1 MTKWC
6 VFSSSTDIRHN
17 LYKLFK
23 QIKLYMHNYPI
34 IINYS
39 FSVAHLSIPFKVL
52 FTEICIRRT
61 VKKKLFHLPYSKS
74 TWDRFIYV
82 DLNHTVKHSTGSYAS
97 TPSYP
102 QPSSGRR
109 FNIDV
114 IAHRTNLRFIYNLL
128 QHVSGPVLSLAVVLL
143 SHRLLD
149 GAFLI
154 SRRCEKCQHVDCC
167 SALISLLSQALRHR
181 MRRCWVVYI
190 CISFII
196 LFCIKGALLYRHR
209 HDYPR
214 WAWFYTSGG
223 VHLDVCRLDWCTR
236 LCGPLGRLNM
246 WSSRHPSSWKLPLVM
261 SLRHKDNFLTHGHLE
276 TACNG

>member
-128 QHVSGPVLSLAVVLL
+128 QHVSGPVLSLSPCRTFLEELPEWEL
-143 SHRLLD
+143 S
-149 GAFLI
+149 GAWSMQNRGEDRPLI
-154 SRRCEKCQHVDCC
+154 GGLEPTSPPLNFGHGPPRRSPGPHGSR
-167 SALISLLSQALRHR
+167 
-181 MRRCWVVYI
+181 
-190 CISFII
+190 
-196 LFCIKGALLYRHR
+196 G
-209 HDYPR
+209 PR
-214 WAWFYTSGG
+214 A
-223 VHLDVCRLDWCTR
+223 
-236 LCGPLGRLNM
+236 
-246 WSSRHPSSWKLPLVM
+246 
-261 SLRHKDNFLTHGHLE
+261 THGRSFPRVIHHSDM
-276 TACNG
+276 ASCW